1 MIDPDIRKMYGALLD
16 RFYPERN
23 KCKCCGGDI
32 IYLDTCISEGT
43 DGKLKIH
50 SKSFKTKK
58 VVEDVTYY
66 LNVCED
72 CLIERFP
79 EIKNLSRTFNVM
91 SEPTKFAFDIPED
104 VYLRSRSRYAMT
116 LDKMVSKYGE
126 TEGRERWEKYCI
138 RQSETNT
145 FEYKKEKYGWTEEDF
160 HRYNKSRAVTKKN
173 LISKYGEDEGTKRYN
188 HYVEEQ
194 HKTKSWDYMVA
205 KFGEERAREINRSK
219 VVSLESYIAR
229 YGDIEG
235 RIKWETVIRNKTCGY
250 SKMSQKIF
258 DRLDRILCP
267 KYKTR
272 YAKKNGEYCV
282 EFNGIDIHMDYF
294 IEDLN
299 ICIEFNGSCFHGD
312 PRIYEDDCRCNPF
325 DKTKTAKELRE
336 KDGRRYRLLQNEFG
350 IKTFVIWELD
360 VNNGDFDEYEFI
372 TEKLNIEI

>member
-1 MIDPDIRKMYGALLD
+1 MIDPDIRKKYGVLLD

-32 IYLDTCISEGT
+32 IYLGTCISEGV

-79 EIKNLSRTFNVM
+79 DIKNLSRTFNVM

-116 LDKMVSKYGE
+116 IDKMVSKYGE
-126 TEGRERWEKYCI
+126 TEGRERWEKYCK

-160 HRYNKSRAVTKKN
+160 DRYNKSRAVTKKN

-194 HKTKSWDYMVA
+194 HKTKSWEYMVE
-205 KFGEERAREINRSK
+205 KFGEEKAREINRSK
-219 VVSLESYIAR
+219 VASLESYISR
-229 YGDIEG
+229 YGDAEG
-235 RIKWETVIRNKTCGY
+235 KIKWETVIRNKTCGY
-250 SKMSQKIF
+250 SKMSQEIF
-258 DRLDRILCP
+258 DRLDRVLCP

-325 DKTKTAKELRE
+325 DKSKTAKELRE
-336 KDGRRYRLLQNEFG
+336 KDERRYKLLLNEFG

-360 VNNGDFDEYEFI
+360 VKNEDFDEYEFI
-372 TEKLNIEI
+372 TNEIGIEI

>member
-1 MIDPDIRKMYGALLD
+1 MIDPDIRKKYGVLLD

-32 IYLDTCISEGT
+32 IYLDTCISEGI

-72 CLIERFP
+72 CLLKRFP
-79 EIKNLSRTFNVM
+79 DIRNLSRTFNVM

-126 TEGRERWEKYCI
+126 MEGRERWEKYCR

-173 LISKYGEDEGTKRYN
+173 LISKYGEDEGTKRYK

-194 HKTKSWDYMVA
+194 HKTKSWDYMVE

-219 VVSLESYIAR
+219 VLSLESYIAR
-229 YGDIEG
+229 YGDVEG
-235 RIKWETVIRNKTCGY
+235 KIKWETVIRNKTCGY
-250 SKMSQKIF
+250 SKMSQEIF
-258 DRLDRILCP
+258 DRLDRVLCP

-299 ICIEFNGSCFHGD
+299 ICIEFNGGCFHGD

-325 DKTKTAKELRE
+325 DKSKTAKELRE
-336 KDGRRYRLLQNEFG
+336 KDKRRYKLLLNEFG

-372 TEKLNIEI
+372 TNEIGIKI

>member
-1 MIDPDIRKMYGALLD
+1 MIDTDIRRKYGAILD
-16 RFYPERN
+16 RFYPDRN

-32 IYLDTCISEGT
+32 IYLDSCFYEGL
-43 DGKLKIH
+43 DGNLKIH
-50 SKSFKTKK
+50 GKSFKTNKT
-58 VVEDVTYY
+58 VENVTYY

-72 CLIERFP
+72 CLLERFP
-79 EIKNLSRTFNVM
+79 NIKNLSRTFNVM

-126 TEGRERWEKYCI
+126 TEGRERWEKYRI
-138 RQSETNT
+138 RQAETNT

-160 HRYNKSRAVTKKN
+160 DRYNKSRAVTKKN
-173 LISKYGEDEGTKRYN
+173 LISKYGEVEGTNRYN

-194 HKTKSWDYMVA
+194 HKTKSWDYMVE
-205 KFGEERAREINRSK
+205 KFGEEKAREINRYK
-219 VVSLESYIAR
+219 VASLESYIAR
-229 YGDIEG
+229 YGDVEG
-235 RIKWETVIRNKTCGY
+235 KIKWETVIRNKTCGY
-250 SKMSQKIF
+250 SKMSQEIF
-258 DRLDRILCP
+258 DRLDRVLCP

-294 IEDLN
+294 IEGLN

-325 DKTKTAKELRE
+325 DKSKTAKELRE
-336 KDGRRYRLLQNEFG
+336 KDERRYKLLLNEFG

-360 VNNGDFDEYEFI
+360 VKNGDFDEYDFI
-372 TEKLNIEI
+372 TNEIGIEI